1 MPTMELTF
9 ESLPSGIFAHR
20 RAAFVKA
27 VRVEAMARTT
37 APTTTH
43 TTTLSLAVETA
54 DDTPIKEGVIIIKGP
69 RGQGL
74 VTSGSRHVPTLQKG
88 SYINIT

>member
-27 VRVEAMARTT
+27 VRVEAMVRTT

-54 DDTPIKEGVIIIKGP
+54 DDPIKEGVIITI
-69 RGQGL
+69 
-74 VTSGSRHVPTLQKG
+74 TYGS
-88 SYINIT
+88 